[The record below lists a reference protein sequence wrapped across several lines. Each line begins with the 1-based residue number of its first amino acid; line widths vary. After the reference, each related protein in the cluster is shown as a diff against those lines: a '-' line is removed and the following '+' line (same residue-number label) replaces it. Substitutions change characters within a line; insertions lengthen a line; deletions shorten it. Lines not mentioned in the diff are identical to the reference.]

1 MDGVMSQSHQ
11 DPRAIAEAVF
21 RDRLGP
27 VLALAERPPDATDVF
42 IDGDAIR
49 VSLGD
54 QRLLFGYADFPGLT
68 PRAVEAAGAAAAV
81 FDGGGVGARP
91 PALPPFSVKV
101 PPDLRGTFLRPPA
114 ADGWHVDVRFLRTR
128 ALTLE
133 DYRRRGVMTADQMG
147 EIRQLLADRKTI
159 IVSGGTDTGKT
170 TLLRALLAEVA
181 DRERLVIIEDTPE
194 LAVPGE
200 NVVQLQT
207 TLNVDLAALL
217 RQTLR
222 LTPDRI
228 VLGEVRGPEALELVR
243 AMNTGHD
250 GTLCTLHSNGAA
262 EALRRLHT
270 LVAEAQPGFPFGGV
284 VSAVD
289 HVLQLEGRGDR
300 RRLADIWPVARGGSG
315 EEQGGWAARRRVRT
329 ARKKRPPAS

>member
-27 VLALAERPPDATDVF
+27 VLALAERHPDATDVF

-81 FDGGGVGARP
+81 FAGVEFGPSPPARP
-91 PALPPFSVKV
+91 LLSVKI
-101 PPDLRGTFLRPPA
+101 PPDLRVTFVRPPA
-114 ADGWHVDVRFLRTR
+114 ADAWHVDIRFLRTR
-128 ALTLE
+128 ALMLD
-133 DYRRRGVMTADQMG
+133 DYVRQSVMTPDQAG
-147 EIRQLLADRKTI
+147 EVRFLLQARKTVV
-159 IVSGGTDTGKT
+159 VSGGTGTGKT
-170 TLLRALLAEVA
+170 TLLRALLAEIA

-194 LAVPGE
+194 LAVPGD

-207 TLNVDLAALL
+207 TLNVDLAQLL

-228 VLGEVRGPEALELVR
+228 VLGEVRGPEA
-243 AMNTGHD
+243 AGAGAGHEH
-250 GTLCTLHSNGAA
+250 GP
-262 EALRRLHT
+262 R
-270 LVAEAQPGFPFGGV
+270 
-284 VSAVD
+284 
-289 HVLQLEGRGDR
+289 
-300 RRLADIWPVARGGSG
+300 
-315 EEQGGWAARRRVRT
+315 
-329 ARKKRPPAS
+329 